1 MTQPEQSRTVTWI
14 GRYRRPLLIGGP
26 LLVALAILA
35 FYLAGGRYVSTDD
48 AYIQSARVDISA
60 NISERLKA
68 IYVHDNE
75 PVKAGTVLFALDP
88 SRFEVAVQEAEAQL
102 AAARLKVQTLQATYQ
117 ERLADQAAAQDTLSF
132 QQKEYDRQVKLS
144 DAGISS
150 HQQLE
155 QSEHD
160 LSSTKQKLLAAREES
175 ASAFA
180 DLNGDPNAP
189 LDSQPGVKQAQA
201 ALDRAKLD
209 LSYTVVRA
217 PVDGVVTKVEQ
228 IQVGDYIQTGAPL
241 FALVSDRNIWVEANF
256 KETDLTY
263 VRPGQKASFTI
274 DTYPGRNFTAVV
286 ESVSPGTGSSFS
298 LLPPENSSGN
308 WVKVVQRL
316 PVRLSIT
323 DPPADVSLNAGMSA
337 VVSVDTG
344 RRHNMLAGIM
354 P

>member
-1 MTQPEQSRTVTWI
+1 
-14 GRYRRPLLIGGP
+14 
-26 LLVALAILA
+26 
-35 FYLAGGRYVSTDD
+35 
-48 AYIQSARVDISA
+48 
-60 NISERLKA
+60 
-68 IYVHDNE
+68 
-75 PVKAGTVLFALDP
+75 VLFALDP

-132 QQKEYDRQVKLS
+132 QQKEYDRQVKLA

-209 LSYTVVRA
+209 LSYTMVRA

-241 FALVSDRNIWVEANF
+241 FALVSDKNVWLEANF

-263 VRPGQKASFTI
+263 IRPGQKASFTI
-274 DTYPGRNFTAVV
+274 DTYPGRDFAAVV

-316 PVRLSIT
+316 PVRLAIT
-323 DPPADVSLNAGMSA
+323 DPPADVLLNAGMSV

-344 RRHNMLAGIM
+344 RRRNLLAGMM